1 MRNSIAPR
9 PLSPLQPPSPVAATS
24 AREDGGA
31 TVSRNY
37 QVGNFQQIEVAGP
50 YDVQVRTGANPS
62 GPRAGPEK
70 LLERTVVEVKGDKL
84 LIRPEEQQRAGSTS
98 AGTTMAMRTSRLPF
112 RS

>member
-1 MRNSIAPR
+1 MRKSIAAAV
-9 PLSPLQPPSPVAATS
+9 SPPPPPSPAA
-24 AREDGGA
+24 ARSTPRTAGP

-50 YDVQVRTGANPS
+50 YDVEVRTGANPS
-62 GPRAGPEK
+62 VSAKGSEK

-84 LIRPEEQQRAGSTS
+84 RDPPRRTATAGSTS
-98 AGTTMAMRTSRLPF
+98 AGRPTARRTSRSPF